1 MSAAIALVSP
11 KTHHNIGS
19 VLRTADC
26 FGASMVLVQG
36 TRYKRSGMDVR
47 GAFGRVPLI
56 HTDSIRD
63 QIPFSHVPVAIE
75 ITDDAGSLED
85 FCHPANALYVFGPED
100 GSLGRDSLSFC
111 RNVIRIPTR
120 RCLNLGVCVGVV
132 LYDRAAKFSKLKKER
147 ELAKVADRE
156 ADQLIQNMLDTL
168 PRMELSGPCPYS
180 LLKPRDFPEEIYYP
194 SS

>member
-26 FGASMVLVQG
+26 FGASLVLVQG

-47 GAFGRVPLI
+47 GAFGRVPLVE
-56 HTDSIRD
+56 TDSIRE
-63 QIPFSHVPVAIE
+63 QIPFCHVPVAVE
-75 ITDDAGSLED
+75 ITDDADSLPD

-100 GSLGRDSLSFC
+100 GSLGRDTLSYC

-132 LYDRAAKFSKLKKER
+132 LYDRAAKLKKLQEKAAL
-147 ELAKVADRE
+147 EISKG
-156 ADQLIQNMLDTL
+156 
-168 PRMELSGPCPYS
+168 LSLTPA
-180 LLKPRDFPEEIYYP
+180 
-194 SS
+194 